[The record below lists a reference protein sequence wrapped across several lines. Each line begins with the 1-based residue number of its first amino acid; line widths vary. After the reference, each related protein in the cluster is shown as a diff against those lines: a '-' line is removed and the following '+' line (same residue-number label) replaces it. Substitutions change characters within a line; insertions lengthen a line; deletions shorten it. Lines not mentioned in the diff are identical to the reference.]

1 VARNLGSQIILLR
14 LISVEHMLAPQDKYF
29 GHVVREYY
37 CILLFHLGLIQVA
50 VATLSS
56 VLQFVEIHSGRD

>member
-1 VARNLGSQIILLR
+1 MGI
-14 LISVEHMLAPQDKYF
+14 VEHMHAPQDKYF

-37 CILLFHLGLIQVA
+37 YILLFHLGLIQVA

-56 VLQFVEIHSGRD
+56 VLLFVEIHSGHD